1 MHRWSLLLALLVA
14 VFVPVI
20 SANGAS
26 GDDDDGGTTTVVES
40 RGPLDSGLKVRS
52 KFFRKK
58 GRVEFTPNFGYI
70 TNNEFNQ
77 DFTGGLDVS
86 FHLSERFAIEIGGA
100 YAFLGG
106 SNQKDLSLAVLKLT
120 EEYLLEA
127 TDPGAFIHGGI
138 LWSPMYGKIN
148 PMGLAV
154 INLDF
159 FFALG
164 LGYLYEEVEMLTVD
178 WREDSP
184 NFGKSIVATPD
195 LPDWQAVLDGPA
207 TFQNHLF
214 AVHLGFGVKI
224 FASRG
229 FSLRI
234 DGRFYLAPDRIL
246 DFKDPDAAQDNQL
259 LISGEKPELN
269 RLDCHGSSAA
279 CVLTLNSSFVVSV
292 GGSIWVPKMRAED

>member
-1 MHRWSLLLALLVA
+1 MCRWSLLLALLVA
-14 VFVPVI
+14 SLMTVTC
-20 SANGAS
+20 AYGAS
-26 GDDDDGGTTTVVES
+26 GDDDDGGTATVVES
-40 RGPLDSGLKVRS
+40 RGPADSGLKVRN

-70 TNNEFNQ
+70 TNNAFNQ

-86 FHLSERFAIEIGGA
+86 FHLSERFAIEVGGS

-120 EEYLLEA
+120 PEYLLEA
-127 TDPGAFIHGGI
+127 TDPGAFIHAGVV
-138 LWSPMYGKIN
+138 WSPMYGKIN

-159 FFALG
+159 FLAAG
-164 LGYLYEEVEMLTVD
+164 VGYLYEEVEMLTVD
-178 WREDSP
+178 WREESP
-184 NFGKSIVATPD
+184 TFGNAVIASPE
-195 LPDWQAVLDGPA
+195 LPDWQDLDGPA
-207 TFQNHLF
+207 TFRNHLF

-234 DGRFYLAPDRIL
+234 DGRFYLAPDRVL
-246 DFKDPDAAQDNQL
+246 DFKDDAARVENDKLQT
-259 LISGEKPELN
+259 GEKPELN
-269 RLDCHGSSAA
+269 RLDCHGSDAF
-279 CVLTLNSSFVVSV
+279 CVLTLNSSFVVSI
-292 GGSIWVPKMRAED
+292 GGSIWVPKMRSED